1 METFNVFN
9 TLTSIQIFWKMQTL
23 FKKLKHPFLFES
35 TKIENGTFSYKTALS
50 EAYAKTN
57 RMGSTKWTYLK
68 ERSFASNYFILF
80 YKKFC
85 FSLRTS
91 YKKLILCA
99 NYSNVHIHTFQKSW
113 SFIWGCFFPIKHPQI
128 KLHCWRKVWM

>member
-1 METFNVFN
+1 
-9 TLTSIQIFWKMQTL
+9 MQTL

-35 TKIENGTFSYKTALS
+35 TKIEKGTFSYKTALS

-57 RMGSTKWTYLK
+57 RMGSTKWTYFK

-80 YKKFC
+80 YKKFY

-91 YKKLILCA
+91 YKELILCTS
-99 NYSNVHIHTFQKSW
+99 YSNVHIHTFQKSW
-113 SFIWGCFFPIKHPQI
+113 SFI
-128 KLHCWRKVWM
+128 